1 MKTMKL
7 TTVLK
12 TTVLLGIIALTWLSS
27 PPIALGVTAASGEME
42 RAQQWM
48 AARFDGPSQDHQ
60 AEPFFSFIYD
70 GKPSTDLLHSWH
82 VARTSRQIDHARI
95 ERTLTYTDPRTGL
108 SVRCV
113 GIQYSDFPTV
123 EWTVY
128 FKNTGTTDTPIL
140 EDIQAID
147 LTLVRSGDGEFVL
160 RRTKGD
166 TCAIDSF
173 QPLEQTLAP
182 ETSVQLAPGG
192 GRPTNGE
199 NPYWNFQTGSE
210 GLIVVLGWPG
220 QWSSKFER
228 DGGRALRIRAGQEL
242 THFTLHP
249 GEEVRSPLAVLQFYE
264 GDWIRGQNLWR
275 RWMVSHNIPRPN
287 GRLVPTHY
295 GACWS
300 DPLHPVGEI
309 ELAIL
314 GGYIRE
320 QIPLDFYFIDAGWYP
335 GTRDW
340 WTDAGTWEVDRERFP
355 RGIREVSDLAHAHGM
370 QFVLWFEPER
380 AGPNTW
386 LTENH
391 PEWIHG
397 GQNGGLVNMADPEAW
412 KWITNRIDSLIRSEG
427 VDVYRQD
434 FNIDPLEYWRN
445 ADPPDRQGITEIG
458 HVTGYLA
465 FWDELRR
472 RNPELW
478 IDSCAS
484 GGRRND
490 LETMRRAVPLL
501 RSDYFIDPNGQPT
514 VQQCQTYGLA
524 LWLPYFGSGTIVP
537 TKYWFRSTIFPASR
551 VGWDTRKTDLDY
563 PLLKDMIAEFRRVQ
577 PYLLGDYYPL
587 SPYST
592 ETTAWMC
599 WQFDEPSAGGFVQA
613 FRREEATQEV
623 AVLKLQG
630 LDPETT
636 YAVEN
641 LDGPPIE
648 KRTGRELMETGL
660 PVTIAEQPGAALFI
674 YEKLP

>member
-1 MKTMKL
+1 M
-7 TTVLK
+7 K
-12 TTVLLGIIALTWLSS
+12 TTVLFGIIALTWLSS
-27 PPIALGVTAASGEME
+27 PPVALGVTAAGEMD

-48 AARFDGPSQDHQ
+48 AARFDGPSQDRQ

-82 VARTSRQIDHARI
+82 IARTSRQIDDTRI
-95 ERTLTYTDPRTGL
+95 ERTLTYTDPRSGL

-147 LTLVRSGDGEFVL
+147 FTLVRSGDSEFVL

-182 ETSVQLAPGG
+182 ETSVRLAPGG

-220 QWSSKFER
+220 QWSSQFER
-228 DGGRALRIRAGQEL
+228 DGGRTLRIRAGQER

-275 RWMVSHNIPRPN
+275 RWMVAHNIPRPS

-314 GGYIRE
+314 GGYLRE
-320 QIPLDFYFIDAGWYP
+320 QIPLDVYFIDAGWYP
-335 GTRDW
+335 STRDW
-340 WTDAGTWEVDRERFP
+340 WIDAGTWEVDRERFP
-355 RGIREVSDLAHAHGM
+355 RGIREVSDLAHEHGM

-386 LTENH
+386 LSENH

-397 GQNGGLVNMADPEAW
+397 GQNGGLVNLADAEAR
-412 KWITNRIDSLIRSEG
+412 KWITDRIDSLIRSEG

-445 ADPPDRQGITEIG
+445 ADAPDRQGITEIG
-458 HVTGYLA
+458 HVTGYLT
-465 FWDELRR
+465 FWDELLR
-472 RNPELW
+472 RNPKLW

-501 RSDYFIDPNGQPT
+501 RSDCFIDPTGQPT

-587 SPYST
+587 SPYSI
-592 ETTAWMC
+592 EKTAWTC

-630 LDPETT
+630 LDPQAT

-660 PVTIAEQPGAALFI
+660 PVTIAQQPGAALFI